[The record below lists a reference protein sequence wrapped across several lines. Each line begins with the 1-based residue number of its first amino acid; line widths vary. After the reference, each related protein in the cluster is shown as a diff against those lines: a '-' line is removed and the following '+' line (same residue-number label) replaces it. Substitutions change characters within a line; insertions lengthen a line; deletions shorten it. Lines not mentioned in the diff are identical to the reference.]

1 MNRSRSSCAST
12 AGTDW
17 WETPKPVRA
26 PMATCCA
33 GHGRNSSSISEF
45 SRASFP
51 PQDAQVHDR
60 RFQTSEGLE
69 EIVLN
74 GSRLGESCWHRRP
87 LHNRSAHQYASGW
100 AVARSDELP
109 MAWGEIKPACSIGPD
124 AEANRQRC
132 AALRGRGTWPD
143 RFIRRRPFPRPRP
156 APQLQPSPVVTND
169 CVVTSVRYKR

>member
-87 LHNRSAHQYASGW
+87 CITEVRINTPLAGLWRAAMNFQWLGVRSSQRVRSGQMRKPIVSDARHC
-100 AVARSDELP
+100 AVA
-109 MAWGEIKPACSIGPD
+109 A
-124 AEANRQRC
+124 
-132 AALRGRGTWPD
+132 RGRIDSSGAAPFLD
-143 RFIRRRPFPRPRP
+143 HALHRNCSHRR
-156 APQLQPSPVVTND
+156 L
-169 CVVTSVRYKR
+169 